1 MAPGEQEGW
10 LVASHEAV
18 VPQLEAR
25 LSRSRFVMVVSKLL
39 ETMFPSLQLL
49 RVRVLLKG
57 ALKRALRLEEGTAPS
72 YLFLRPQL
80 LSVRASVGL
89 SSLLHPDG
97 RS

>member
-1 MAPGEQEGW
+1 MTPGEPEGW

-18 VPQLEAR
+18 VHQLEAR
-25 LSRSRFVMVVSKLL
+25 LSRFRFVVVVWKLL

-49 RVRVLLKG
+49 RVRFLLKG
-57 ALKRALRLEEGTAPS
+57 ALKRAVRPEEGTAPS

-80 LSVRASVGL
+80 LSVQVSVRL